1 VLSDARIGLV
11 TGANQGL
18 GRAVVAGLARAWG
31 GQGTVYLTG
40 RDRQRVDEAAAALA
54 RDGLHV
60 VPQVCDVRD
69 DEAVQELARRIAD
82 RHGGMDFVDSNATA
96 AISPGVPYAGQVSDL
111 INTNNLGATRM
122 IRSFGPLL
130 RRGGRLVVTA
140 SDFGTLA
147 NLPAHLHPRF
157 DTETMSLDDLD
168 QTMRDYAD
176 AVRSGAAAGQGWPEW
191 INIPS
196 KVGQVAAVRI
206 YARDQREQA
215 MREGQLIVAVC
226 PGLVDTR
233 ASRPWFTDMSPAQS
247 PGQAA
252 IDVVKLVTGPID
264 PQMYGELVQHGQI
277 LPWTEPAAAAQTA

>member
-1 VLSDARIGLV
+1 
-11 TGANQGL
+11 
-18 GRAVVAGLARAWG
+18 
-31 GQGTVYLTG
+31 
-40 RDRQRVDEAAAALA
+40 
-54 RDGLHV
+54 
-60 VPQVCDVRD
+60 
-69 DEAVQELARRIAD
+69 
-82 RHGGMDFVDSNATA
+82 MDFVDSNATA
-96 AISPGVPYAGQVSDL
+96 AISPGVPYADQVGDL
-111 INTNNLGATRM
+111 INTSNLGATRM

-147 NLPAHLHPRF
+147 SLPAHLHPRF
-157 DTETMSLDDLD
+157 DTETMSLDNLD

-215 MREGQLIVAVC
+215 MRERQLIVAVC

-233 ASRPWFTDMSPAQS
+233 ASRPWFTDMSQAQS

-252 IDVVKLVTGPID
+252 IDVVKLATGPID

-277 LPWTEPAAAAQTA
+277 LPWTESAAAAQTPGACP

>member
-1 VLSDARIGLV
+1 MVSDVRIGLV

-18 GRAVVAGLARAWG
+18 GRAVVAGLACAWG

-40 RDRQRVDEAAAALA
+40 RDRRRVEEAAAALA

-60 VPQVCDVRD
+60 VPEVCDVRD
-69 DEAVQELARRIAD
+69 DEAVHGLARRIAD
-82 RHGGMDFVDSNATA
+82 RHGGVDFVDSNATA
-96 AISPGVPYAGQVSDL
+96 AITPGVPSAEQVDDL

-130 RRGGRLVVTA
+130 RRGGLVVTA
-140 SDFGTLA
+140 SDFGTLTS
-147 NLPAHLHPRF
+147 LPAHLHPRF

-168 QTMRDYAD
+168 QTMRDYGD

-196 KVGQVAAVRI
+196 KIGQVAAVRI

-215 MREGQLIVAVC
+215 MRDSRLIVAAC

-233 ASRPWFTDMSPAQS
+233 ASRPWFTDMSQAQS

-252 IDVVKLVTGPID
+252 IDVVQLATGPID
-264 PQMYGELVQHGQI
+264 PQMCGELVQHGRI
-277 LPWTEPAAAAQTA
+277 IPWTKPAAAAQTA